1 MATKLIALNS
11 NKFLWQS
18 GGPCDC
24 LTFAAILALDGSA
37 EIGKLGRFKGFIGV
51 EESACLVFTKANF
64 LQVFSNQLSGSRFN
78 RWQFLSFCVDLM
90 DGLATLDASCCQ
102 LPRKFTFRPE
112 IVTSTPPWRTQF
124 PPSIFVSLP
133 IG

>member
-37 EIGKLGRFKGFIGV
+37 EIGKLGRFKDLSV
-51 EESACLVFTKANF
+51 LKNPPALF
-64 LQVFSNQLSGSRFN
+64 LRKQIFSKFSRTN
-78 RWQFLSFCVDLM
+78 YRDHGLIDGSFCL
-90 DGLATLDASCCQ
+90 
-102 LPRKFTFRPE
+102 
-112 IVTSTPPWRTQF
+112 
-124 PPSIFVSLP
+124 FVLT
-133 IG
+133 

>member
-37 EIGKLGRFKGFIGV
+37 EIGKLGRFKD
-51 EESACLVFTKANF
+51 
-64 LQVFSNQLSGSRFN
+64 LSGLKNSPALFYE
-78 RWQFLSFCVDLM
+78 
-90 DGLATLDASCCQ
+90 
-102 LPRKFTFRPE
+102 RKFSASFLEPT
-112 IVTSTPPWRTQF
+112 
-124 PPSIFVSLP
+124 
-133 IG
+133 IGITV